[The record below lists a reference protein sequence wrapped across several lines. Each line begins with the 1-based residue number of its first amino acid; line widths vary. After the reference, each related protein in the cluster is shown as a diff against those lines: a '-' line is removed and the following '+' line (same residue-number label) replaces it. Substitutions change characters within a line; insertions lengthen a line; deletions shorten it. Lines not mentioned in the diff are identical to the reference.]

1 MDSKFIQLNCAF
13 WEDDYESVTTL
24 INDLVNLEKDARDW
38 EAKNKLRV

>member
-24 INDLVNLEKDARDW
+24 INELVNLEKDARDW